1 MTLKGFID
9 NVVNTI
15 RLILKRP
22 LSIRDFLSINLSI
35 NQKKI
40 KKMEKTYRKA
50 FDEEGHEFTEKSER
64 SNNLL
69 GIIATIVAGIL
80 LVLLITFVVKSYYKE
95 KFQQE
100 KEKIET
106 TNPTPAPVRTRTIVK
121 EVPREVPREE
131 EPTPIVINLPPDAP
145 APVAVAPA
153 PEKGNSFD
161 DFIKSVKKL
170 VE

>member
-1 MTLKGFID
+1 M
-9 NVVNTI
+9 I

-22 LSIRDFLSINLSI
+22 LFIRDFLSINPSI

-50 FDEEGHEFTEKSER
+50 FDEEGREFTEKSER

-80 LVLLITFVVKSYYKE
+80 LVVMITFAIKSYYKD
-95 KFQQE
+95 KYQ
-100 KEKIET
+100 EKIET
-106 TNPTPAPVRTRTIVK
+106 TNNPAPAPVRTRTIIK
-121 EVPREVPREE
+121 EVPREE

-145 APVAVAPA
+145 APVAVTPA

-161 DFIKSVKKL
+161 DFIVSVKKL
-170 VE
+170 QEQE